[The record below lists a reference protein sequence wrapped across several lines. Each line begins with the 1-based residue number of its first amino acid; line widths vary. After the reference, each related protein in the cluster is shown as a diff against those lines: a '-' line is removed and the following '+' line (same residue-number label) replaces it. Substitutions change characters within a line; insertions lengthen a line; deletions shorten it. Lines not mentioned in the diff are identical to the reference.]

1 MTGGAFARF
10 ERALAVGLARG
21 QVLRCAGADARAL
34 NCENPAAGPFRV
46 VLDDEGALETP
57 DPHLAARLWHMRLYE
72 QVRAG
77 NY

>member
-1 MTGGAFARF
+1 VTGGAFARF
-10 ERALAVGLARG
+10 ERALAAGLSRG
-21 QVLRCAGADARAL
+21 QVLRCAGAEARAVDW
-34 NCENPAAGPFRV
+34 ENPAAGQFRV
-46 VLDDEGALETP
+46 VLDDGDALETP